1 MTVRARSIL
10 LLIAFA
16 VAAPEIWAVA
26 VALPPFGWPTNDY
39 GSTVNLLIPP
49 LRHVANMVT
58 AVNFDVRGI
67 DTVGEEMMLV
77 GAVTGT
83 VLLLRGS
90 RGEDA
95 TDRADRKRGRAGVER
110 SDAVVVVSRLAASVV
125 MIFGIYIVAQGT
137 ETPGGGFQAGVLIAT
152 SFVLVYLGEGYAG
165 WRRLI
170 PGSVMAFLEGAGG
183 FVFVAAA
190 AVPLLMGRAALENV
204 LPLGTFRSMTG
215 GGMMILG
222 NVAVT
227 VAVAG
232 SFGALMLEFMEE
244 TREPSNDDPAEN
256 NEVDDAPDVTAE
268 DTA

>member
-1 MTVRARSIL
+1 MSVRARTIL
-10 LLIAFA
+10 LLVAFA
-16 VAAPEIWAVA
+16 VLAPELWAVA
-26 VALPPFGWPTNDY
+26 AALPPFGFPANRY
-39 GSTVNLLIPP
+39 GETVNALIPP

-90 RGEDA
+90 RGESA
-95 TDRADRKRGRAGVER
+95 SDRADQKPGRPVIDR
-110 SDAVVVVSRLAASVV
+110 SDAVVVVARLAASVV

-170 PGSVMAFLEGAGG
+170 PGPVMAFLEGAGG

-190 AVPLLMGRAALENV
+190 AAPLFLGKAALENI
-204 LPLGTFRSMTG
+204 LPAGEFRAMTA

-244 TREPSNDDPAEN
+244 TREPAADDPAEQ
-256 NEVDDAPDVTAE
+256 DDQERNA
-268 DTA
+268 

>member
-1 MTVRARSIL
+1 MSVRARTIL
-10 LLIAFA
+10 LLVAFL
-16 VAAPEIWAVA
+16 VIAPEIWALA
-26 VALPPFGWPTNDY
+26 QALPPFGWPTSRY
-39 GSTVNLLIPP
+39 GPTVNLLIPP

-90 RGEDA
+90 RGESP
-95 TDRADRKRGRAGVER
+95 TDRADQKSGRPVVHR
-110 SDAVVVVSRLAASVV
+110 SDAVVLVSRLAASVL
-125 MIFGIYIVAQGT
+125 MIFGIYVVSQGT

-170 PGSVMAFLEGAGG
+170 RGPVMTFLEGSGG
-183 FVFVAAA
+183 FVFIAAA
-190 AVPLLMGRAALENV
+190 AWPLFLGRPALENI
-204 LPLGTFRSMTG
+204 LPLGTFKAMTA

-244 TREPSNDDPAEN
+244 TRVPCEDDPARQKEG
-256 NEVDDAPDVTAE
+256 EEGT
-268 DTA
+268 

>member
-1 MTVRARSIL
+1 MSVRIRLSL

-16 VAAPEIWAVA
+16 VIAPEIWAVIN
-26 VALPPFGWPTNDY
+26 ALPAFGWPTNRY
-39 GSTVNLLIPP
+39 GETINLITPP

-90 RGEDA
+90 RGEDPG
-95 TDRADRKRGRAGVER
+95 DRADHKQGRPLIPR
-110 SDAVVVVSRLAASVV
+110 SDAVVVFSRLAASVV
-125 MIFGIYIVAQGT
+125 MVFGIYIVAQGT
-137 ETPGGGFQAGVLIAT
+137 ETPGGGFQAGVLIAS
-152 SFVLVYLGEGYAG
+152 SFVLIYLGDGYAG
-165 WRRLI
+165 WRRLL
-170 PGSVMAFLEGAGG
+170 PSPVMAFLEGAGG

-190 AVPLLMGRAALENV
+190 AVPLMLGKAALENI
-204 LPLGTFRSMTG
+204 LPLGTFRAMTA

-244 TREPSNDDPAEN
+244 TRKPADDDPAEGDGD
-256 NEVDDAPDVTAE
+256 EVDETA
-268 DTA
+268 

>member
-1 MTVRARSIL
+1 MSVRIRTIL
-10 LLIAFA
+10 LLLAFA
-16 VAAPEIWAVA
+16 ALVPEVWAVA
-26 VALPPFGWPTNDY
+26 NALPPFGWPTNQY
-39 GSTVNLLIPP
+39 GYTVNLLVPP

-83 VLLLRGS
+83 VMLLRGG
-90 RGEDA
+90 RGESPSA
-95 TDRADRKRGRAGVER
+95 RADQKRGRPVIQR
-110 SDAVVVVSRLAASVV
+110 SDAVVVMSRLAASVV

-152 SFVLVYLGEGYAG
+152 SFILVCLGEGYDG

-170 PGSVMAFLEGAGG
+170 PGPLMALMEGAGG

-190 AVPLLMGRAALENV
+190 AVPLLMGKAALENV
-204 LPLGTFRSMTG
+204 LPLGTFKSMTA

-244 TREPSNDDPAEN
+244 TREPSEDDPADQQQPEN
-256 NEVDDAPDVTAE
+256 GEEKTA
-268 DTA
+268 

>member
-1 MTVRARSIL
+1 MSVRARTIL
-10 LLIAFA
+10 LLLAF
-16 VAAPEIWAVA
+16 
-26 VALPPFGWPTNDY
+26 VALAPGVWTVVTSLPSFGWPSNDY
-39 GSTVNLLIPP
+39 GSTVSLLIPP

-67 DTVGEEMMLV
+67 DTVGEEMMLI

-90 RGEDA
+90 RGESP
-95 TDRADRKRGRAGVER
+95 TDRADQKRGRPVRER
-110 SDAVVVVSRLAASVV
+110 SDAVIVMARLAASVV

-152 SFVLVYLGEGYAG
+152 SFVLVYLGEGYEG
-165 WRRLI
+165 WRILI
-170 PGSVMAFLEGAGG
+170 RGPVMAALEGVGG

-190 AVPLLMGRAALENV
+190 AVPLLMGKAALENV
-204 LPLGTFRSMTG
+204 LPLGQFKSMAA

-222 NVAVT
+222 NFAVT

-244 TREPSNDDPAEN
+244 TRVPSEGDPAEQ
-256 NEVDDAPDVTAE
+256 EEAE
-268 DTA
+268 NGERKSS